1 MKFEGRLGSC
11 TETEE
16 QIDGG
21 DGDGDGGPYMC
32 RTIEVAVIE
41 HQLPQTLPS
50 AKLLPYFMDDE
61 GGETEDLFTPPLNFA
76 MVDNGIFRSGF
87 PDTANF
93 SFIQSLALRSIV

>member
-11 TETEE
+11 TEE
-16 QIDGG
+16 QIGGGGGGGVDGG
-21 DGDGDGGPYMC
+21 TDMC

-41 HQLPQTLPS
+41 HQVPQTLPS
-50 AKLLPYFMDDE
+50 GKLLPYFMDDE